1 MSLPEPRRVLS
12 IQSHVVS
19 GYVGNRAATFP
30 LEVLGWDVDPVN
42 TVQYSNHAGYGRF
55 GGPKTDAAQL
65 KAIFKAM
72 EDNGLMRPVRVLTG
86 FIPGS
91 EALKVV
97 AELVKQLKTTRP
109 SLPYILDPVMGDEGR
124 IYVDADVVPIYRDM
138 LLPLATVITPNW
150 FEVELLTE
158 IKLDSLPSLRSAL
171 RKLHREYGVRSVI
184 ISSIPP
190 GTLEFPSSMG
200 IRSHPN
206 NELYT
211 QDSLLCLASFDDG
224 ADDGQVISRVHAMR
238 VPKIAGYFSG
248 VGDLFSALVCA
259 FFEDEPSTQ
268 KSNEDS
274 TTSSDQTPI
283 SLATARAVNVTHAV
297 LLDTERYYLSLP
309 EAERPD
315 TDTEKDKADSSRRPR
330 RMRAR
335 ELRIIQ
341 AIDVIRTGSTALLGD
356 LAEWT
361 DFWTS

>member
-1 MSLPEPRRVLS
+1 
-12 IQSHVVS
+12 
-19 GYVGNRAATFP
+19 
-30 LEVLGWDVDPVN
+30 
-42 TVQYSNHAGYGRF
+42 
-55 GGPKTDAAQL
+55 
-65 KAIFKAM
+65 
-72 EDNGLMRPVRVLTG
+72 
-86 FIPGS
+86 
-91 EALKVV
+91 
-97 AELVKQLKTTRP
+97 
-109 SLPYILDPVMGDEGR
+109 MGDEGKL
-124 IYVDADVVPIYRDM
+124 YVDADVVPIYRDL

-171 RKLHREYGVRSVI
+171 RKLHREFGVRSVI

-190 GTLEFPSSMG
+190 GTLELPPSIG
-200 IRSHPN
+200 IRSHPKN
-206 NELYT
+206 DLYT
-211 QDSLLCLASFDDG
+211 PDSLLCLASFDDG
-224 ADDGQVISRVHAMR
+224 TSSGPTISRVHTMR

-259 FFEDEPSTQ
+259 FFEDELSTQ
-268 KSNEDS
+268 MGGDNGI
-274 TTSSDQTPI
+274 TASSQTPV

-297 LLDTERYYLSLP
+297 LLDTERHYLSLP
-309 EAERPD
+309 EADRPD